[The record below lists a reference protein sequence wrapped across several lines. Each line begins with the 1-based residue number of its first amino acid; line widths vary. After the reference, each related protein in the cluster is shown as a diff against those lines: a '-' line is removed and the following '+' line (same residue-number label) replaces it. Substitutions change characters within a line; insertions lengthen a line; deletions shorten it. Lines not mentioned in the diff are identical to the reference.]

1 MNLFV
6 EYTQEEIET
15 LLSLFE
21 KDYGEI
27 EIFENMTNF
36 EINQLCI
43 YIKKEKFPPKKLI
56 EKYDYIWVIDG
67 NVVEID
73 SNNRKKIENKYSSGD
88 IIGLN
93 KLIEKN
99 NPLIVY
105 KESELILFKVKEHTE
120 YSSKFYKNLLRYTYK
135 KLSKKD

>member
-15 LLSLFE
+15 LLSLFK

-88 IIGLN
+88 FIGFN
-93 KLIEKN
+93 KLIHKN
-99 NPLIVY
+99 NPLIIY

-120 YSSKFYKNLLRYTYK
+120 YSSKFYKNLLKYTYK
-135 KLSKKD
+135 KLSE